1 MVAAVAPTMT
11 GLWSDRRA
19 RAEKTSRD
27 LRADL
32 AHAGLAEFLA
42 KRGLE
47 PYADGFAS
55 LGASK
60 PSDLMHV
67 TADDLAAMGMA
78 PDEQAALEA
87 HLAPL
92 LASAAARSSAGVAAV
107 VSPRAPGRD
116 ETSKASSWERD
127 RRRPGRHVLHR
138 THALMVSTENH
149 RTSHHTWDA
158 SSQRDATRDRLYT
171 CM

>member
-60 PSDLMHV
+60 PSKRRLSN
-67 TADDLAAMGMA
+67 AERAGLPPGCPCLARPSRPARALGPAQMG
-78 PDEQAALEA
+78 
-87 HLAPL
+87 
-92 LASAAARSSAGVAAV
+92 V
-107 VSPRAPGRD
+107 V
-116 ETSKASSWERD
+116 WE
-127 RRRPGRHVLHR
+127 V
-138 THALMVSTENH
+138 
-149 RTSHHTWDA
+149 
-158 SSQRDATRDRLYT
+158 
-171 CM
+171 